1 MRARSWCHNYLL
13 LISLCFLLQMTLT
26 ITEIS
31 KENHA
36 SRVVKIVNHASPCQ
50 AKSFLTR
57 LIWARSHI
65 TRHGKP
71 LCHPKNVCVEGY
83 VVWPF
88 KRSPIRYSNR
98 RVSLIVAWDQS
109 LFLPFPPLRS
119 RARSRMLRSSTS
131 SRILNQL
138 LPFLGN
144 KLNVHIARTP
154 ASSSI
159 ECGLCLR
166 RDNNMLFPISIFV
179 LLFFCARYTLINIFE
194 T

>member
-13 LISLCFLLQMTLT
+13 LISRCFLLQMTLT

-36 SRVVKIVNHASPCQ
+36 SRVVKIVNHASPCY
-50 AKSFLTR
+50 AKSLLTR

-71 LCHPKNVCVEGY
+71 LCHPKNVCVGGH

-88 KRSPIRYSNR
+88 KRSPMRYSNG
-98 RVSLIVAWDQS
+98 DQS

-119 RARSRMLRSSTS
+119 GARSRMLRSSTS
-131 SRILNQL
+131 GQYSDQ
-138 LPFLGN
+138 FL
-144 KLNVHIARTP
+144 
-154 ASSSI
+154 
-159 ECGLCLR
+159 
-166 RDNNMLFPISIFV
+166 
-179 LLFFCARYTLINIFE
+179 
-194 T
+194 

>member
-13 LISLCFLLQMTLT
+13 LISLFFLLQITLT

-36 SRVVKIVNHASPCQ
+36 SRVVKIVNHASPCY
-50 AKSFLTR
+50 AKSLLAR

-71 LCHPKNVCVEGY
+71 LCNPKNVCVGGY
-83 VVWPF
+83 IVWPF
-88 KRSPIRYSNR
+88 KRSPIRYSDR

-119 RARSRMLRSSTS
+119 GARSRMLRSSTS
-131 SRILNQL
+131 GQYSDQ
-138 LPFLGN
+138 FL
-144 KLNVHIARTP
+144 
-154 ASSSI
+154 
-159 ECGLCLR
+159 
-166 RDNNMLFPISIFV
+166 
-179 LLFFCARYTLINIFE
+179 
-194 T
+194 

>member
-1 MRARSWCHNYLL
+1 MRSRSWCHNYLL

-50 AKSFLTR
+50 AKSLLTR

-71 LCHPKNVCVEGY
+71 LCHPKNVCVTGH
-83 VVWPF
+83 VVWPL
-88 KRSPIRYSNR
+88 KRSPIRYSNH

-109 LFLPFPPLRS
+109 LF
-119 RARSRMLRSSTS
+119 
-131 SRILNQL
+131 
-138 LPFLGN
+138 
-144 KLNVHIARTP
+144 
-154 ASSSI
+154 
-159 ECGLCLR
+159 C
-166 RDNNMLFPISIFV
+166 LFPYCGAEPGAGCCDRV
-179 LLFFCARYTLINIFE
+179 LQVNTQTNFYKSYCLSLATS
-194 T
+194 

>member
-1 MRARSWCHNYLL
+1 MKARSWCHNYLL

-36 SRVVKIVNHASPCQ
+36 SRVVKIVNHASPCY
-50 AKSFLTR
+50 AKSLLTR

-71 LCHPKNVCVEGY
+71 LFHPKNVCVGGH

-88 KRSPIRYSNR
+88 KRSPMRYSTGTR
-98 RVSLIVAWDQS
+98 PFFC
-109 LFLPFPPLRS
+109 LFLHCGAEPGAECCDRVLQVNTQTNFYKF
-119 RARSRMLRSSTS
+119 
-131 SRILNQL
+131 

-144 KLNVHIARTP
+144 KLNVHIARMP

-159 ECGLCLR
+159 EWGLCLL

-179 LLFFCARYTLINIFE
+179 LLFFCARYTLINIVE